1 MNQIYN
7 GNTKRPKPK
16 EDRLGI
22 LGVSSRQFTHFPGN
36 SLLGPGEST
45 AGTMYL
51 SLRIH
56 PKNCYIFSLKLTQL
70 YLAVKG
76 RAQLEHSNHIVKVGV
91 KATC

>member
-7 GNTKRPKPK
+7 DNTKRSKPK
-16 EDRLGI
+16 ENQLGI

-45 AGTMYL
+45 AGTMDL

-56 PKNCYIFSLKLTQL
+56 PKN
-70 YLAVKG
+70 
-76 RAQLEHSNHIVKVGV
+76 
-91 KATC
+91 